1 MISEIFENTALKID
15 NVLHYHALNT
25 QTEINEAFQ
34 KIERLLL
41 EKNVKKNGNI
51 CTATRNLDVKN
62 GITYLDFDIFVP
74 LEKNLECSPPFEIIE
89 HFEVN
94 NALMI
99 RIKGNPR
106 QSDKAME
113 MLGEFMKSKNYLPVT
128 PAIIATIKGANTP
141 SEIDEMIMEIYVGV
155 KDSQNDK

>member
-1 MISEIFENTALKID
+1 MISEIIEKKTLKMD

-34 KIERLLL
+34 KIDRLLL
-41 EKNVKKNGNI
+41 ENNIKKNGHI
-51 CTATRNLDVKN
+51 CTATRNIEVKN

-74 LEKNLECSPPFEIIE
+74 LEKALECSPPFEIIE

-99 RIKGNPR
+99 RIEGSPQ
-106 QSDKAME
+106 QSDKAMA
-113 MLGEFMKSKNYLPVT
+113 MLSEFIKSKNYQPTT